1 MFIHRVCILQAHRFA
16 FFMDAHCEVWFV
28 SPGLVFGRGYFWWF
42 CLFVFVWFFSSLLFF
57 VCVLF
62 ILFSLFFIIVFEAL
76 THQVSGISY
85 RIGPCLLV
93 ILKACTEML
102 LSSSKR
108 KNYI

>member
-1 MFIHRVCILQAHRFA
+1 MKCGLFLL
-16 FFMDAHCEVWFV
+16 VWCLGVGIFGGFV
-28 SPGLVFGRGYFWWF
+28 
-42 CLFVFVWFFSSLLFF
+42 CLFLCVFFSSLLFF
-57 VCVLF
+57 VGVLF